1 MARQIKQHP
10 DVVYTDLVDGAVLL
24 HLETRTYYSL
34 NEVGAAIWRLLDSAE
49 SREDLAQ
56 RLTAEYEVEKGQAES
71 SVSEFIQELERDQLV
86 LPDQEGPET
95 QATAEHRH
103 DGSAGAETPSAKKKP
118 FTKPEVIK
126 HDEPL
131 HEVVMNPFDPQL
143 PLAE

>member
-49 SREDLAQ
+49 SREDLTQ
-56 RLTAEYEVEKGQAES
+56 RLTAEYEVEKGQLES
-71 SVSEFIQELERDQLV
+71 SVSEFIRELECDQLV
-86 LPDQEGPET
+86 LLDQEGPET
-95 QATAEHRH
+95 QAEHRH
-103 DGSAGAETPSAKKKP
+103 DRSAEAPPAKKKP
-118 FTKPEVIK
+118 FAKPELIK